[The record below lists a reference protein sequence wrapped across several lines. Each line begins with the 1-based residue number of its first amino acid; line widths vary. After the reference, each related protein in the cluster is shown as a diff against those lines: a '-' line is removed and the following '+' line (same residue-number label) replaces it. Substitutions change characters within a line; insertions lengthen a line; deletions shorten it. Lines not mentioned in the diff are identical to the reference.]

1 MIHLISSKNRHLYER
16 ELEALHAER
25 HRQFV
30 VERGWPLR
38 SVDGGEYD
46 DYDDDHAFYLVGLS
60 LDGEIEVGCRIRTT
74 AQGGV
79 IPDVFPHLIAES
91 EPSIREPG
99 TFECT
104 RYFSTS
110 SARGRRG
117 FEARSKLHLAMIEL
131 VRDLG
136 GHRLLGF
143 VDLPLLT
150 HLRRFSGLRIR
161 PVGLPSAYDNDG
173 GVTIAFEIGV
183 NDDDLRTT
191 RSLLQIPSRQ
201 LFIAPAWLPSGTD
214 VLSLAQAATVLV
226 SAPPEDRRALVAT
239 VRRTVPS
246 VVFQPD
252 VNKLMATLAAEA
264 A

>member
-1 MIHLISSKNRHLYER
+1 MIHLIDDQNRHLYEQQLEEFHR
-16 ELEALHAER
+16 ER
-25 HRQFV
+25 NRQFV
-30 VERGWPLR
+30 IERGWPLR
-38 SVDGGEYD
+38 SVNGGEYD
-46 DYDDDHAFYLVGLS
+46 DYDDDLALYLIGFS
-60 LDGEIEVGCRIRTT
+60 LDGEIEVGCRVRPT
-74 AQGGV
+74 AWGGV
-79 IPDVFPHLIAES
+79 LPDVFPHLIAES
-91 EPSIREPG
+91 EPSVKEPG

-104 RYFSTS
+104 RYFSAN

-131 VRDLG
+131 VRDMG

-161 PVGLPSAYDNDG
+161 PVGLPAPYDG

-183 NDDDLRTT
+183 EEGDLRTT
-191 RSLLQIPSRQ
+191 QKLLQIPTRQ
-201 LFIAPAWLPSGTD
+201 LFIAPTWLPIGTD
-214 VLSLAQAATVLV
+214 VLSLAQAVTVML
-226 SAPPEDRRALVAT
+226 SAPLENKGALVAA
-239 VRRTVPS
+239 VRQTLPS

-252 VNKLMATLAAEA
+252 VDDLMIKLAAQA

>member
-1 MIHLISSKNRHLYER
+1 MIHLINSNNRHLYIG
-16 ELEALHAER
+16 ELDEFHRER

-30 VERGWPLR
+30 IERGWPLR

-46 DYDDDHAFYLVGLS
+46 DYDDDHAMYLVGLS
-60 LDGEIEVGCRIRTT
+60 LDGGIEVGCRIRTT
-74 AQGGV
+74 VRGGV
-79 IPDVFPHLIAES
+79 LPDVFSHLIADS
-91 EPSIREPG
+91 EPSVNEPG

-104 RYFSTS
+104 RYFSTNN
-110 SARGRRG
+110 ARGRRG

-161 PVGLPSAYDNDG
+161 PVGLPTPYDG

-183 NDDDLRTT
+183 EEGDLQTT
-191 RSLLQIPSRQ
+191 RTRLQIPTRQ
-201 LFIAPAWLPSGTD
+201 LFIAPTWLPVGAD
-214 VLSLAQAATVLV
+214 VLSLAQACTVML
-226 SAPPEDRRALVAT
+226 SASVEDKRALVAT
-239 VRRTVPS
+239 VRQTLPS

-252 VNKLMATLAAEA
+252 IDDLMTRLAAQA

>member
-1 MIHLISSKNRHLYER
+1 
-16 ELEALHAER
+16 
-25 HRQFV
+25 
-30 VERGWPLR
+30 LR
-38 SVDGGEYD
+38 SVNGGEYD
-46 DYDDDHAFYLVGLS
+46 DYDDDLAFYLVGLS
-60 LDGEIEVGCRIRTT
+60 LDGEIEVGCRVRTT
-74 AQGGV
+74 ALGGV
-79 IPDVFPHLIAES
+79 LPDVFPHLIADS

-110 SARGRRG
+110 NARGRRG
-117 FEARSKLHLAMIEL
+117 FEARSKLHLAMVEL
-131 VRDLG
+131 MRDLG

-161 PVGLPSAYDNDG
+161 PVGLPAPYDG

-183 NDDDLRTT
+183 EEGDLRTT
-191 RSLLQIPSRQ
+191 RSLLQIPTRQ
-201 LFIAPAWLPSGTD
+201 LFVAPAWLPSGTD
-214 VLSLAQAATVLV
+214 VLSLAQAVTVMV
-226 SAPPEDRRALVAT
+226 SGHSEQKRALVST
-239 VRRTVPS
+239 VRETVPS

-252 VNKLMATLAAEA
+252 VDKLMVSLAALA